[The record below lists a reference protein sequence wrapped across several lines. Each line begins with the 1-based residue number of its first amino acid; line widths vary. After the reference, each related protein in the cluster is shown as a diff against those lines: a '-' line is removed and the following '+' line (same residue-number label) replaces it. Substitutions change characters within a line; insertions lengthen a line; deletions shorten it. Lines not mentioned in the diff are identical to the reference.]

1 MEGLSSGCSYRGGVG
16 VQEFIAIKDD
26 VKICK
31 RCAGQ
36 TVGGSVDAEKAKVK
50 EFSEEERVRFGKD

>member
-1 MEGLSSGCSYRGGVG
+1 MSDFLNVW
-16 VQEFIAIKDD
+16 QEFIAIRDD

-36 TVGGSVDAEKAKVK
+36 TVGGAVDPNKAKVK
-50 EFSEEERVRFGKD
+50 EFTEEERVRFGKD